1 MKLPVVRGQEPV
13 EERWRVDYTS
23 GKLQVASGKFR
34 NATRW
39 LYECKIQ
46 NAKFKIKERYALI
59 VD

>member
-39 LYECKIQ
+39 SYIELRVENVKLKTI
-46 NAKFKIKERYALI
+46 IP
-59 VD
+59 